1 MFSFFIGQFF
11 PSHSIVI
18 ISIILSFPKIAAALF
33 VNSFGSVEK
42 KFSLTC
48 LVNVGCSLN
57 GCKIQESPLKSTR
70 VVISRFNGLD
80 DLAGGGLTGR
90 ISEAEMKID
99 Y

>member
-42 KFSLTC
+42 KIFTHMSRECWLFIERMQ
-48 LVNVGCSLN
+48 N
-57 GCKIQESPLKSTR
+57 TR
-70 VVISRFNGLD
+70 ITVEKYPRGYFTFQW
-80 DLAGGGLTGR
+80 A
-90 ISEAEMKID
+90 
-99 Y
+99 